1 MKDAYNVKTD
11 RALKFTQN
19 FQNRELVNEV
29 LDEVEKILDDIERV
43 PKEGWRRYIE
53 SCRLYMNI
61 PVHSNEVLDMICYV
75 YGIFV

>member
-29 LDEVEKILDDIERV
+29 LDEVEKILDEIERV
-43 PKEGWRRYIE
+43 
-53 SCRLYMNI
+53 S
-61 PVHSNEVLDMICYV
+61 
-75 YGIFV
+75 

>member
-29 LDEVEKILDDIERV
+29 LDEVVKILDEIERV
-43 PKEGWRRYIE
+43 PKKGWRRYIE
-53 SCRLYMNI
+53 SCHLYMNI
-61 PVHSNEVLDMICYV
+61 PVHSNDVLDMICNE